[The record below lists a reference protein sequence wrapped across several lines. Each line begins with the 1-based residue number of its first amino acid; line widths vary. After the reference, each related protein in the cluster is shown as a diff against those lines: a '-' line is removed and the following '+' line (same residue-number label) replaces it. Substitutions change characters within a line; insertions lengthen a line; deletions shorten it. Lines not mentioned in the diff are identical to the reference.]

1 MAEEEVKSISDAA
14 GIQDTKEQGSEAG
27 GQGSGNQEP
36 KKEIDSWR
44 AGLPEDIRE
53 NPHLT
58 RYGSQEEAARGII
71 EAQNF
76 ISTTRPTVPKEDA
89 PAEEWDK
96 FFNSLGR
103 PEKPEGYEITKPEKL
118 PEGFPY
124 SEELDKQWQTWAH
137 KAGLTTKQFKT
148 IRDEYLTANVA
159 DFNQV
164 LADQGQREEQVTA
177 ALEKIWGGKYK
188 EELALSSKTAQSL
201 IETDEDWNSLA
212 FALDNDER
220 LVLLFNRIGHHFSED
235 TLRGLGTGGAH
246 TSFKKQAQAKQA
258 ELLNIDK
265 RKEAQRYKET
275 RAEAEEL
282 FKKAEAAGELT

>member
-1 MAEEEVKSISDAA
+1 MAEEEVI
-14 GIQDTKEQGSEAG
+14 KEQGSGIGDQGAG
-27 GQGSGNQEP
+27 DNQKP
-36 KKEIDSWR
+36 KTENQQSETSWR

-103 PEKPEGYEITKPEKL
+103 PEKPEDYEITKPEKL
-118 PEGFPY
+118 PKGFPY

-137 KAGLTTKQFKT
+137 KAGLTTKQFKA
-148 IRDEYLTANVA
+148 IRDEYLAANV
-159 DFNQV
+159 DNFNQV
-164 LADQGQREEQVTA
+164 LADQGQREEQVVA
-177 ALEKIWGGKYK
+177 ALEKKWGGKYK
-188 EELALSSKTAQSL
+188 EELALSRKTAQSL
-201 IETDEDWNSLA
+201 IETDEDWDSLS

-235 TLRGLGTGGAH
+235 TLRDPITGGTR

>member
-1 MAEEEVKSISDAA
+1 MAEEEVI
-14 GIQDTKEQGSEAG
+14 KEQGSGIGDQGAG
-27 GQGSGNQEP
+27 DNQKP
-36 KKEIDSWR
+36 KTENQQSETSWR

-71 EAQNF
+71 EAQTF

-96 FFNSLGR
+96 FFTSLGR

-148 IRDEYLTANVA
+148 IRDEYLAANVD

-164 LADQGQREEQVTA
+164 LTDQGQREEQVVA
-177 ALEKIWGGKYK
+177 ALEKKWGGRYK
-188 EELALSSKTAQSL
+188 EELALSRKTAQSL
-201 IETDEDWNSLA
+201 IETDEDWNSLS

-220 LVLLFNRIGHHFSED
+220 LVSLFNRIGHHFSED
-235 TLRGLGTGGAH
+235 TLRGLATGGTR

>member
-1 MAEEEVKSISDAA
+1 MAEEEVI
-14 GIQDTKEQGSEAG
+14 KEQGSGIGDQGAG
-27 GQGSGNQEP
+27 DNQKP
-36 KKEIDSWR
+36 KTENQQSETSWR
-44 AGLPEDIRE
+44 TGLPEDIRE

-103 PEKPEGYEITKPEKL
+103 PEKPEGYEITKPENL
-118 PEGFPY
+118 PKDFPY

-137 KAGLTTKQFKT
+137 KAGLTTKQFKA

-159 DFNQV
+159 DFNRV
-164 LADQGQREEQVTA
+164 LVDQGQREEQVVA
-177 ALEKIWGGKYK
+177 ALEKKWGGRYK
-188 EELALSSKTAQSL
+188 EELALSRKTAQSL
-201 IETDEDWNSLA
+201 IETDEDWNSLS

-220 LVLLFNRIGHHFSED
+220 LVSLFNRIGHHFSED
-235 TLRGLGTGGAH
+235 TLRGLATGGTR